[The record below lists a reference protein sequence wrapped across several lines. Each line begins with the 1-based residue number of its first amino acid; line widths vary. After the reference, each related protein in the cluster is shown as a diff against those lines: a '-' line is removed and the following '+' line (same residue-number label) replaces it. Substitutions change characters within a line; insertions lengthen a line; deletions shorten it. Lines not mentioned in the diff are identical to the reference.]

1 MYKGF
6 FIFDS
11 LTPIIF
17 SVCVGK
23 AMLFTFFSWLYHF
36 FVLILR
42 DIDNRNN
49 GDYILLLYK

>member
-23 AMLFTFFSWLYHF
+23 AMLFTFFLGCIIF
-36 FVLILR
+36 LF
-42 DIDNRNN
+42 
-49 GDYILLLYK
+49 